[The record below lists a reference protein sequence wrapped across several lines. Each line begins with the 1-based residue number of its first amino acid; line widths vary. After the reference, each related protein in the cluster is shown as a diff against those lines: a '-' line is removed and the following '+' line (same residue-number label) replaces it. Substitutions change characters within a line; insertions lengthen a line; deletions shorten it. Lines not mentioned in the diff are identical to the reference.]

1 MAKAIILMGVSGCG
15 KSRVGE
21 ELSKALNW
29 AFYDGDDFHPQANV
43 AKMAQGFPLNDDD
56 RQPWL
61 KRLHTL
67 IVEHLDRGQ
76 SLLVACSAL
85 KAKYRNTLKGSRE
98 DVIFVYLKGS
108 FELIFARMQ
117 QRDGHYMKA
126 EMLRSQFD
134 DLEEPQNTLAVA
146 IDQPVSEIVGE
157 IIENLKIMGE
167 SQNGT

>member
-29 AFYDGDDFHPQANV
+29 AFFDGDDFHPKANV
-43 AKMAQGFPLNDDD
+43 EKMAQGIPLSDDD
-56 RQPWL
+56 RRPWL
-61 KRLHTL
+61 ERLHTM
-67 IVEHLDRGQ
+67 ISEHLARGR

-85 KAKYRNTLKGSRE
+85 KENYRQTLKGNME
-98 DVIFVYLKGS
+98 DVKFVHLTGS
-108 FELIFARMQ
+108 FELIYARMQ
-117 QRDGHYMKA
+117 QRSDHYMKA

-146 IDQPVSEIVGE
+146 IDQPMSEIVGE